1 MPIRLP
7 DALPVDRAVM
17 ARTPQTGRFVVLDHL
32 AVNLSRIGEV
42 SGVWFVLTVV
52 AFLAH
57 RLSTRQAIICALA
70 IMAEWVITNR
80 FVKHQMHRDRPTPEQ
95 PDPKG
100 VRRPTSSSFPSG
112 HSSASAFSAALVGS
126 LSGWWIPMGILAVAL
141 GWSRMH
147 LRVHYPTDVVAGWL
161 WGAALGLVTAAFLG

>member
-7 DALPVDRAVM
+7 DAFPLDLAVM
-17 ARTPQTGRFVVLDHL
+17 ARTPQTGRFAWLDVL

-42 SGVWFVLTVV
+42 SGVWFALTLV
-52 AFLAH
+52 AFFTK
-57 RLSTRQAIICALA
+57 RLSSREAIICVLA
-70 IMAEWVITNR
+70 ITAEWVITNR
-80 FVKHQMHRDRPTPEQ
+80 VVKHQVHRDRPTPEQ

-126 LSGWWIPMGILAVAL
+126 LTGWWLPMGVLAIAL

-147 LRVHYPTDVVAGWL
+147 LRVHYPTDVFAGWL
-161 WGAALGLVTAAFLG
+161 WGAALGWVVAALV